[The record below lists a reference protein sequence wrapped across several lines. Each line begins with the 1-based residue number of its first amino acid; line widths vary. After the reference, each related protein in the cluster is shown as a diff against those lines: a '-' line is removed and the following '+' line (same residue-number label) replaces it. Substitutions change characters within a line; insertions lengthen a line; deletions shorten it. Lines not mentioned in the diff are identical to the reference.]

1 MRTAC
6 CTLRRESDRE
16 ASGHYPVRVIVVLIV
31 LLVVVAGLAVAAV
44 MGRFGGF
51 MDDAVT
57 TTPFETLPDGHL
69 TSDDVASLRFD
80 QTVRGYRMGQV
91 DDVLDRL
98 REALDDRD
106 AEIARLR
113 AERDHRIEY

>member
-1 MRTAC
+1 M
-6 CTLRRESDRE
+6 
-16 ASGHYPVRVIVVLIV
+16 IVVLII
-31 LLVVVAGLAVAAV
+31 LLVLVAGLAVAAV

-51 MDDAVT
+51 LDDPVGTSA
-57 TTPFETLPDGHL
+57 FETLPEGVVN
-69 TSDDVASLRFD
+69 SDDVAALRFD

-98 REALDDRD
+98 RVALDERD

-113 AERDHRIEY
+113 AERDRKLVES

>member
-1 MRTAC
+1 M
-6 CTLRRESDRE
+6 
-16 ASGHYPVRVIVVLIV
+16 IVVLIV

-51 MDDAVT
+51 MDDSVRT
-57 TTPFETLPDGHL
+57 SPFERLPEGEV
-69 TSDDVASLRFD
+69 SAQDVAALRFD

-98 REALDDRD
+98 REALEERD
-106 AEIARLR
+106 AEIAYLR
-113 AERDHRIEY
+113 EQRRATVED